1 MRGWEHNPHGWGA
14 EAWIGP
20 LVMLAFLAAI
30 VVVVIIVIQSMRSR
44 HYPHSASAPALPGS
58 FGVNQ
63 AAIQILEERY
73 ARGDIQR
80 DEFIQRREDL
90 WSATGP
96 PVSPPPGPPAAQ

>member
-14 EAWIGP
+14 EQWIGP
-20 LVMLAFLAAI
+20 FLMVA
-30 VVVVIIVIQSMRSR
+30 VLVVILVGIVLVVRSMNSR
-44 HYPHSASAPALPGS
+44 HSPAQTNAATLPGAV
-58 FGVNQ
+58 VNQ

-80 DEFIQRREDL
+80 DEFIQRRQDL

-96 PVSPPPGPPAAQ
+96 PLNPPPGPPAA